1 MQHFRL
7 YDAQYIEIST
17 ESFNTAASP
26 MIKGE
31 TAEVFGLLSNE
42 KVAHHYRVQILEPN
56 SARAVEYEGEVR

>member
-1 MQHFRL
+1 
-7 YDAQYIEIST
+7 
-17 ESFNTAASP
+17 